1 MAMTDLRPL
10 PMRESAERTKSPSSD
25 STDPRGALV
34 LALLGSSTPA
44 ELPPLADLVAAV
56 ADLAEGARSKVILPL
71 GSRPA
76 EYALVRRGDHA
87 LVSHY
92 ETGGVPEV
100 VVRDRV
106 VPLRA
111 LLATCASTARALAH
125 REGDGASGDAYVR
138 LAARSEVAAASMVGD
153 AHAHAAP
160 VEVVGGFQEQPS
172 DLVALAFGFSAQIL
186 PSVDGLPE
194 GSARADV
201 HATLF
206 EGRLWAYSRG
216 RRIALARGP
225 IFLVAHRLVAAVRAL
240 IDAWEAERG
249 VHVRLRTGSFVVGLR
264 LAKDGEVALT
274 IGEGTDATLTVPAL
288 DVPGAAEPVLRLA
301 TDLMRGLGSADRAQ
315 LRNLRVTALRDEV
328 RALRKILR
336 TRTRKDG
343 FVNSNPDRLR
353 LSSPPSAEPAP
364 SAEAGARAPLRTSP
378 AAAMGRLRYA
388 ERWRT
393 EIEGLDASTTYLC
406 GERVVVSTA
415 RRIVALSR
423 ETGEV
428 VWARRAPRAASM
440 MVGTSLLRQT
450 PDGAVEVWDIAEG
463 EVLARTRVVP
473 RAGGVPACSFAGGG
487 DLPPMA
493 ILAEGQTRLVA
504 IDLRTGELRW
514 RFRARGG
521 AFKLRRAGRILLVV
535 CGDGAVHA
543 LDVASGEV
551 VWRFSEP
558 ARFSLAPAVARDVAL
573 AVAGDPGAG
582 AGTLFG
588 LDLYS
593 GRELWRRDLGA
604 APLAAPLGL
613 DGLACLPVA
622 GASRGAQG
630 ATLVGVEPRDGS
642 LRWMTADPG
651 LGRGG
656 SALAVD
662 RSLVVNAPGGR
673 VTALDLD
680 SGAVRWA
687 RELANPATDDVPRRL
702 EPILRNGGLFVPAA
716 QVHVLKPSDGASLGP
731 AVECDLIPDVLR
743 VDERGWLYVAEE
755 SGHLRAFAPAAVLS
769 LVR

>member
-1 MAMTDLRPL
+1 MAMIDLRPL
-10 PMRESAERTKSPSSD
+10 PLRENADRIGSSSND
-25 STDPRGALV
+25 AIDPRGALV
-34 LALLGSSTPA
+34 AALLGISTPA
-44 ELPPLADLVAAV
+44 ELPPLADLVAAI

-76 EYALVRRGDHA
+76 EYAFVRRGDA
-87 LVSHY
+87 VYVSHY

-106 VPLRA
+106 VALRA
-111 LLATCASTARALAH
+111 LLAVCATTARALAA
-125 REGDGASGDAYVR
+125 REGDGASGGAYLR
-138 LAARSEVAAASMVGD
+138 LASRAEVAAASMIVD
-153 AHAHAAP
+153 AHADTAP
-160 VEVVGGFQEQPS
+160 VEVLGGFQEQPTEQ
-172 DLVALAFGFSAQIL
+172 VALAFGFSAQIL
-186 PSVDGLPE
+186 PSVDSVPE

-225 IFLVAHRLVAAVRAL
+225 IFLVAQRLVAAVRAL

-249 VHVRLRTGSFVVGLR
+249 VHVRLRTGSFVVGMR

-274 IGEGTDATLTVPAL
+274 VGEASDATLTVPAL

-301 TDLMRGLGSADRAQ
+301 TDLMRALSSADRAQ

-328 RALRKILR
+328 RALRKVLR

-343 FVNSNPDRLR
+343 FVNSDPDRLR
-353 LSSPPSAEPAP
+353 LSSPPAAE
-364 SAEAGARAPLRTSP
+364 SESTEAGGRPAARAASAPT
-378 AAAMGRLRYA
+378 ATGRLRYA

-393 EIEGLDASTTYLC
+393 EIEGLDAATTYLC
-406 GERVVVSTA
+406 GDRLVVSTP

-423 ETGEV
+423 DGGEV

-450 PDGAVEVWDIAEG
+450 PEGAVEVWDIAEG
-463 EVLARTRVVP
+463 EVIARTRVAP
-473 RAGGVPACSFAGGG
+473 RAGGVPVCTFAGGG

-543 LDVASGEV
+543 LDVASGDV

-558 ARFSLAPAVARDVAL
+558 ARFSLTPAVARDVAL
-573 AVAGDPGAG
+573 ALSGDPGAG

-604 APLAAPLGL
+604 APLAAPIGL
-613 DGLACLPVA
+613 DGVACIPLA
-622 GASRGAQG
+622 GATRSAAT
-630 ATLVGVEPRDGS
+630 ATLAGVDPRDGS

-651 LGRGG
+651 LGRGAT
-656 SALAVD
+656 ALAVD
-662 RSLVVNAPGGR
+662 RSLVINAPGGR

-687 RELANPATDDVPRRL
+687 RELANAATDDVPRRL
-702 EPILRNGGLFVPAA
+702 EPVLRNGGLFVPAA

-755 SGHLRAFAPAAVLS
+755 SGHLRAFAPSPVLS

>member
-1 MAMTDLRPL
+1 
-10 PMRESAERTKSPSSD
+10 MRESADRPKSFSND
-25 STDPRGALV
+25 ANDPRGALS
-34 LALLGSSTPA
+34 LALLGTSTPA

-56 ADLAEGARSKVILPL
+56 ADLAEGARAKVILPL

-100 VVRDRV
+100 VVRDRAV
-106 VPLRA
+106 LLRA
-111 LLATCASTARALAH
+111 LLGSCASTARALAQ
-125 REGDGASGDAYVR
+125 REGHGAAGDAYVR
-138 LAARSEVAAASMVGD
+138 LAARAEVASASMVD
-153 AHAHAAP
+153 DVRAHAP
-160 VEVVGGFQEQPS
+160 EITVSGGFQEQPA
-172 DLVALAFGFSAQIL
+172 DGVALAFGFDAQIL
-186 PSVDGLPE
+186 PSIDGMPE

-216 RRIALARGP
+216 RRIPLARGP
-225 IFLVAHRLVAAVRAL
+225 IFLVVLKLVAAVRAL
-240 IDAWEAERG
+240 VDAWEAERG
-249 VHVRLRTGSFVVGLR
+249 VHVRLRTGSFVVGMR

-274 IGEGTDATLTVPAL
+274 VGEATDSTLTVPAL

-301 TDLMRGLGSADRAQ
+301 TDLMRALSSADRAQ
-315 LRNLRVTALRDEV
+315 LRNLRITTLRDEV
-328 RALRKILR
+328 RALRKVLR

-343 FVNSNPDRLR
+343 FVNHDPERLR
-353 LSSPPSAEPAP
+353 LSSPPAPELASALEGSGLA
-364 SAEAGARAPLRTSP
+364 SSRVSP
-378 AAAMGRLRYA
+378 VAAIGRLRYS

-406 GERVVVSTA
+406 GDRVVVSTP
-415 RRIVALSR
+415 RRIIALSR
-423 ETGEV
+423 DGGEV

-450 PDGAVEVWDIAEG
+450 PDGAVELWDVAEG
-463 EVLARTRVVP
+463 EVTARTRVAP
-473 RAGGVPACSFAGGG
+473 RAGGVPVCTFAGGG
-487 DLPPMA
+487 DLPPIA

-558 ARFSLAPAVARDVAL
+558 ARFSLAPTVVRDVVL

-588 LDLYS
+588 LDLYA

-604 APLAAPLGL
+604 APLAGPLGFEGVGCVPL
-613 DGLACLPVA
+613 A
-622 GASRGAQG
+622 GASRAGQG
-630 ATLVGVEPRDGS
+630 GTLAAFEPTDGS

-656 SALAVD
+656 TALSVD

-673 VTALDLD
+673 VTALDFD
-680 SGAVRWA
+680 TGAARWT

-702 EPILRNGGLFVPAA
+702 EPVLRNGGLFVPAA
-716 QVHVLKPSDGASLGP
+716 QVHVLRPSDGASLGP
-731 AVECDLIPDVLR
+731 AIECDLIPDVLR